1 MDGLIKVKDNEWVL
15 FIVFGLSGFWQE
27 KKKKMDCSFTMRLL
41 GEMSHISFKH
51 IYLVQMK

>member
-15 FIVFGLSGFWQE
+15 FIVFGLSGFWQ
-27 KKKKMDCSFTMRLL
+27 KKMDCSFKMGLL

-51 IYLVQMK
+51 IYLVQVK